1 MKEQKNSQP
10 IGNVELELLTPEQLA
25 DHAMAAAAA
34 EAEIAAQA
42 EGEAAATPGARTA
55 TPSGKTA
62 TSGAA
67 AESVQAPVHEA
78 SASGSPAAPRK
89 KKKKKKKKA
98 AAPAADEHK
107 QPKTFLDVMHDFI
120 NTDED
125 QPLNINF
132 RGLVGGE
139 GLPGFFRKN
148 WVFIS
153 VIVLFTCAYVTCRY
167 MMQSAV
173 IEHDKLTEQLI
184 DRRYKNLTLDCELL
198 ERTLSSQV
206 EKELKDSTIHTP
218 TEQSFTLKTEA
229 PDEDE

>member
-1 MKEQKNSQP
+1 MKEQKRNNRP
-10 IGNVELELLTPEQLA
+10 GDVELELLTPEQLA

-34 EAEIAAQA
+34 EAAGAAETA
-42 EGEAAATPGARTA
+42 GAGESAVGE
-55 TPSGKTA
+55 
-62 TSGAA
+62 SGA
-67 AESVQAPVHEA
+67 P
-78 SASGSPAAPRK
+78 ASGSVRQQTAPAPGAVAPGK
-89 KKKKKKKKA
+89 KRKKKKKKKA
-98 AAPAADEHK
+98 AAADAGEQK
-107 QPKTFLDVMHDFI
+107 QQKGFLDVMHDFI

-132 RGLVGGE
+132 RALVGGE

-153 VIVLFTCAYVTCRY
+153 VIVFFTCAYVTCRY

-173 IEHDKLTEQLI
+173 IEHDKLTEKLI

-229 PDEDE
+229 SDDE

>member
-1 MKEQKNSQP
+1 MKEQNKKTSRA
-10 IGNVELELLTPEQLA
+10 GNVELELLTPEQLA
-25 DHAMAAAAA
+25 DHAMAAEAA
-34 EAEIAAQA
+34 EAKAAAQA
-42 EGEAAATPGARTA
+42 KAAAKPGAA
-55 TPSGKTA
+55 V
-62 TSGAA
+62 TSGTAKSA
-67 AESVQAPVHEA
+67 QAPVPEA
-78 SASGSPAAPRK
+78 SASGSPTAPRK
-89 KKKKKKKKA
+89 KKKKKKKKGA
-98 AAPAADEHK
+98 AAADTK
-107 QPKTFLDVMHDFI
+107 QQNTFLKVMHDFI

-153 VIVLFTCAYVTCRY
+153 IIVFFTCAYVTCRY
-167 MMQSAV
+167 MMQTAI
-173 IEHDKLTEQLI
+173 IEHDKLTEKLI

-206 EKELKDSTIHTP
+206 EKSLKDSTIHTP

-229 PDEDE
+229 QEEQE

>member
-1 MKEQKNSQP
+1 MKEQKRNKRP
-10 IGNVELELLTPEQLA
+10 GDVELELLTPEQLA

-34 EAEIAAQA
+34 EAAGAAETA
-42 EGEAAATPGARTA
+42 GAGESAAGE
-55 TPSGKTA
+55 
-62 TSGAA
+62 SGA
-67 AESVQAPVHEA
+67 P
-78 SASGSPAAPRK
+78 ASGSVRQQAAPAPGAVAPGK
-89 KKKKKKKKA
+89 KRKKKKKKKA
-98 AAPAADEHK
+98 AAADAGEQK
-107 QPKTFLDVMHDFI
+107 QQKGFLDVMHDFI

-132 RGLVGGE
+132 RALVGGE

-153 VIVLFTCAYVTCRY
+153 VIVFFTCAYVTCRY

-173 IEHDKLTEQLI
+173 IEHDKLTEKLI

-229 PDEDE
+229 SDDE

>member
-1 MKEQKNSQP
+1 MKEQKRNNRP
-10 IGNVELELLTPEQLA
+10 GDVELELLTPEQLA

-34 EAEIAAQA
+34 EAA
-42 EGEAAATPGARTA
+42 
-55 TPSGKTA
+55 
-62 TSGAA
+62 GAA
-67 AESVQAPVHEA
+67 ETAGAGESAAGESGVP
-78 SASGSPAAPRK
+78 ASGSVRQQAAPAPGAVAPGKKR

-98 AAPAADEHK
+98 AAADAGEQK
-107 QPKTFLDVMHDFI
+107 QQKGFLDVMHDFI

-132 RGLVGGE
+132 RALVGGE

-153 VIVLFTCAYVTCRY
+153 VIVFFTCAYVTCRY

-173 IEHDKLTEQLI
+173 IEHDKLTEKLI

-229 PDEDE
+229 SDDE

>member
-25 DHAMAAAAA
+25 DHAMAAA
-34 EAEIAAQA
+34 EAEGAAQA
-42 EGEAAATPGARTA
+42 EGAAAAPGDV
-55 TPSGKTA
+55 
-62 TSGAA
+62 
-67 AESVQAPVHEA
+67 AESAESPAAEA
-78 SASGSPAAPRK
+78 SASGSPVAPRK

-98 AAPAADEHK
+98 AAPAADEQK

-153 VIVLFTCAYVTCRY
+153 VIVFFVCAYVTCRY

-229 PDEDE
+229 PDKDE

>member
-1 MKEQKNSQP
+1 MKEQKRNNRP
-10 IGNVELELLTPEQLA
+10 GDVELELLTPEQLA

-34 EAEIAAQA
+34 EAAGAAETA
-42 EGEAAATPGARTA
+42 GAGESAAGE
-55 TPSGKTA
+55 
-62 TSGAA
+62 SGA
-67 AESVQAPVHEA
+67 P
-78 SASGSPAAPRK
+78 ASGSVRLQAAPASGAVAPGK
-89 KKKKKKKKA
+89 KRKKKKKKKA
-98 AAPAADEHK
+98 AAADAGEQK
-107 QPKTFLDVMHDFI
+107 QQKGFLDVMHDFI

-132 RGLVGGE
+132 RALVGGE

-153 VIVLFTCAYVTCRY
+153 VIVFFTCAYVTCRY

-173 IEHDKLTEQLI
+173 IEHDKLTEKLI

-229 PDEDE
+229 SDDE

>member
-1 MKEQKNSQP
+1 MKEQKNQQP
-10 IGNVELELLTPEQLA
+10 VGNVELDLLTPEQLA

-34 EAEIAAQA
+34 EAASAAQA
-42 EGEAAATPGARTA
+42 EAEAGTTPEAAGAH
-55 TPSGKTA
+55 PPV
-62 TSGAA
+62 SGA
-67 AESVQAPVHEA
+67 P
-78 SASGSPAAPRK
+78 ASGSPTTPRK
-89 KKKKKKKKA
+89 KKKKKKRA
-98 AAPAADEHK
+98 PAPAADEQK
-107 QPKTFLDVMHDFI
+107 QPKTFLDVVHDFV

-132 RGLVGGE
+132 RALVGGE

-148 WVFIS
+148 WVFVS
-153 VIVLFTCAYVTCRY
+153 VIVFFICTYVTCRY

-218 TEQSFTLKTEA
+218 TEQSFILRTEA

>member
-1 MKEQKNSQP
+1 MKEQDKNTSP
-10 IGNVELELLTPEQLA
+10 AGTVELELLTPEQLA

-34 EAEIAAQA
+34 ESAESAGETAASTPK
-42 EGEAAATPGARTA
+42 AAP
-55 TPSGKTA
+55 KTA
-62 TSGAA
+62 P
-67 AESVQAPVHEA
+67 QAP
-78 SASGSPAAPRK
+78 AAGKK

-98 AAPAADEHK
+98 PAAADTK
-107 QPKTFLDVMHDFI
+107 PQKTFVDMMHDFI

-125 QPLNINF
+125 QALNINF

-153 VIVLFTCAYVTCRY
+153 IIVFFTCAYVTCRY
-167 MMQSAV
+167 MMQTAI
-173 IEHDKLTEQLI
+173 IEHDKLTEKLI

-198 ERTLSSQV
+198 ERTLSSHV
-206 EKELKDSTIHTP
+206 EKNLKDSTIHTP

-229 PDEDE
+229 QEEE

>member
-1 MKEQKNSQP
+1 MKEQDKNTSP
-10 IGNVELELLTPEQLA
+10 AGNVELELLTPEQLA

-34 EAEIAAQA
+34 ESAESAGETAASTPK
-42 EGEAAATPGARTA
+42 AAP
-55 TPSGKTA
+55 KTA
-62 TSGAA
+62 P
-67 AESVQAPVHEA
+67 QAP
-78 SASGSPAAPRK
+78 AAGKK

-98 AAPAADEHK
+98 PAAADTK
-107 QPKTFLDVMHDFI
+107 PQKTFVDMMHDFI

-125 QPLNINF
+125 QALNINF

-153 VIVLFTCAYVTCRY
+153 IIVFFTCAYVTCRY
-167 MMQSAV
+167 MMQTAI
-173 IEHDKLTEQLI
+173 IEHDKLTEKLI

-198 ERTLSSQV
+198 ERTLSSHV
-206 EKELKDSTIHTP
+206 EKNLKDSTIHTP

-229 PDEDE
+229 QEEE

>member
-1 MKEQKNSQP
+1 MKEQKRNKRP
-10 IGNVELELLTPEQLA
+10 GDVELELLTPEQLA

-34 EAEIAAQA
+34 EAA
-42 EGEAAATPGARTA
+42 
-55 TPSGKTA
+55 
-62 TSGAA
+62 GAA
-67 AESVQAPVHEA
+67 ETAGAGESAVGESGA
-78 SASGSPAAPRK
+78 SASGSVRQQAAPAPGAVAPGK
-89 KKKKKKKKA
+89 KRKKKKKKKA
-98 AAPAADEHK
+98 AAADAGEQK
-107 QPKTFLDVMHDFI
+107 QQKGFLDVMHDFI

-132 RGLVGGE
+132 RALVGGE

-153 VIVLFTCAYVTCRY
+153 VIVFFTCAYVTCRY

-173 IEHDKLTEQLI
+173 IEHDKLTEKLI

-229 PDEDE
+229 SDDE